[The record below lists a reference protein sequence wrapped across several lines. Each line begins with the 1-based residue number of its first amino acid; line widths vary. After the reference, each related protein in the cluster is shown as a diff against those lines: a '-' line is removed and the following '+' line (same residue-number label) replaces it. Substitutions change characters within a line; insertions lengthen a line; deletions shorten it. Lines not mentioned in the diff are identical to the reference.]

1 MAKKFLKKTW
11 KPSKQGKEAFLGV
24 YAPQYI
30 SDYLTLLALVKETSV
45 SQVMRNIFS
54 EYYSDT
60 VMVELQLCRK
70 LSLRLQ
76 KNWMDIRRQAKLDN
90 QDLDVEFTEFI
101 ETVTKELQQSKL
113 KPEHITEI
121 LNGIS
126 KHNRK

>member
-1 MAKKFLKKTW
+1 MAKKYLKKTW
-11 KPSKQGKEAFLGV
+11 KPTKQGKEAFVGV
-24 YAPQYI
+24 YVPQYI
-30 SDYLTLLALVKETSV
+30 SDYLTLLALVKETST
-45 SQVMRNIFS
+45 SQVMRNIFT
-54 EYYSDT
+54 EYYSNT
-60 VMVELQLCRK
+60 VMVELQLCRR

-90 QDLDVEFTEFI
+90 YDVFTRFIEFK

-126 KHNRK
+126 KENRK

>member
-1 MAKKFLKKTW
+1 MTKKYLKKTW
-11 KPSKQGKEAFLGV
+11 KPTKQGKEAFVGV
-24 YAPQYI
+24 YVPQYI
-30 SDYLTLLALVKETSV
+30 SDYLTLLALVKETST
-45 SQVMRNIFS
+45 SQVMRNIFT

-70 LSLRLQ
+70 LALRLQ

-90 QDLDVEFTEFI
+90 EDISTKFLEFQENI
-101 ETVTKELQQSKL
+101 TKELQQSKL

-126 KHNRK
+126 KENRK

>member
-1 MAKKFLKKTW
+1 MAKKYLKKTW
-11 KPSKQGKEAFLGV
+11 KPTKQGKEAFVGV
-24 YAPQYI
+24 YVPQYI
-30 SDYLTLLALVKETSV
+30 SDYLTLLALVKETST
-45 SQVMRNIFS
+45 SQVMRNIFT
-54 EYYSDT
+54 EYYSNT
-60 VMVELQLCRK
+60 VMVELQLCRR

-90 QDLDVEFTEFI
+90 YDVFTRFIEFK

-126 KHNRK
+126 KESRK

>member
-1 MAKKFLKKTW
+1 M
-11 KPSKQGKEAFLGV
+11 GV

>member
-11 KPSKQGKEAFLGV
+11 KPTKQGKEAFVGV
-24 YAPQYI
+24 YVPQYI
-30 SDYLTLLALVKETSV
+30 SDYLTLLALVKETST
-45 SQVMRNIFS
+45 SQVMRNIFT
-54 EYYSDT
+54 EFYSDT

-90 QDLDVEFTEFI
+90 QDLDVEFTEFM

>member
-11 KPSKQGKEAFLGV
+11 KPSKQGKESFVGV
-24 YAPQYI
+24 YVPRYI
-30 SDYLTLLALVKETSV
+30 SDYLTLLALVKGTST
-45 SQVMRNIFS
+45 SQVMRNIFT
-54 EYYSDT
+54 EFYSDT

-121 LNGIS
+121 LNGIR
-126 KHNRK
+126 KENRK